1 MNNIFNIF
9 GRPYPYSDRQHNI
22 VLTSIGTG
30 LFIAFFLLVFQPF
43 GTAEATFKYKVLKIG
58 GFGVVTTVVMSVYFS
73 LLSRLLSHRNLDK
86 HWTVGKEILIYAGL
100 LIGIGLGNSCYSIA
114 IGINAP
120 TLASFLGMFYST
132 FLVGIFPVTF
142 FIILDYVY
150 LLKKNIAE
158 AEALQVNKTKKHAAI
173 NKEYAT
179 PLNEPN
185 IHFLAEN
192 NKDDIHVAA
201 KDLLYLESSSNY
213 VTVVYKKQD
222 VIQKTLLRSSL
233 TRLEK
238 QIENEHIL
246 RCHRSFIVNLQQV
259 EHISGNAQ
267 GYKLQLKQTT
277 DIVPVAR
284 KYAKIVSDY
293 FQTA

>member
-1 MNNIFNIF
+1 MNNIFSIF
-9 GRPYPYSDRQHNI
+9 SRPYPYSDRQNNI
-22 VLTSIGTG
+22 LLISIGTG
-30 LFIAFFLLVFQPF
+30 LFIAFFLLAFQPF

-58 GFGVVTTVVMSVYFS
+58 GFGVVTTVVMFVYFS
-73 LLSRLLSHRNLDK
+73 LLSRWLSHRNQDK

-100 LIGIGLGNSCYSIA
+100 LLVIGLGNSCYSIA

-120 TLASFLGMFYST
+120 MVSSFLGMFYST

-158 AEALQVNKTKKHAAI
+158 AKTLQANKTKKYPTKNEALPASSNEVAI
-173 NKEYAT
+173 H
-179 PLNEPN
+179 L
-185 IHFLAEN
+185 LAEN
-192 NKDDIHVAA
+192 KKDEVHVPA

-222 VIQKTLLRSSL
+222 VVQKTLLRSSL

-246 RCHRSFIVNLQQV
+246 RCHRSFIVNLQRV

-267 GYKLQLKQTT
+267 GYKLQLEKTT

-284 KYAKIVSDY
+284 KYAKIVTNY